1 MCPNICKSRNLNHGF
16 WGTFIKGR
24 DYFPTFHKW
33 SDPASEMLPSYE
45 STKGVLL
52 ILSSRFSLS
61 PSFKSD
67 YSGQSCY
74 SNRLSHKIT
83 QSGRSYRVSFFHVQR
98 IPIQILGK
106 FIHVVSVPVSLKSC
120 RELSRNLRNPNCP
133 RVRISLRKKG
143 LSAMLLTPFLKM
155 KASGWRTL
163 QSLLPDMQELKKK
176 PRFLCKSPP
185 AFYHGF
191 WGFIFWRR
199 LPYMADPNS
208 GVCWQKIW
216 KKNSPN
222 DENLTNK
229 NLRILTIRSLEMSP
243 TIRSAF
249 NGFQKNPIEFSWPI
263 CWRECMSASHLE
275 SIHICRYVYIYIHM
289 CRILPAGSIGRSLIR
304 NETTKKLPENNLF
317 CRQI

>member
-24 DYFPTFHKW
+24 DYFPNFHKW

-83 QSGRSYRVSFFHVQR
+83 QSCRSYRVSFFHVQR

-106 FIHVVSVPVSLKSC
+106 FIHVVVSVPVSLKSC

-163 QSLLPDMQELKKK
+163 QSLLPDMQELK
-176 PRFLCKSPP
+176 
-185 AFYHGF
+185 
-191 WGFIFWRR
+191 
-199 LPYMADPNS
+199 
-208 GVCWQKIW
+208 
-216 KKNSPN
+216 
-222 DENLTNK
+222 
-229 NLRILTIRSLEMSP
+229 
-243 TIRSAF
+243 
-249 NGFQKNPIEFSWPI
+249 NPQVS
-263 CWRECMSASHLE
+263 
-275 SIHICRYVYIYIHM
+275 V
-289 CRILPAGSIGRSLIR
+289 
-304 NETTKKLPENNLF
+304 
-317 CRQI
+317 